1 MSDWIYLSKNNDQYM
16 AMLATGAGAAV
27 TDLESWRYEDSD
39 LPLVIRGIMKHKII
53 KQCWQ
58 DQRRFRYIDSGYL
71 GNKSNPNNPHG
82 WKFWHRIV
90 PNNLQHDRVLPR
102 PADRLARL
110 NVNIRPRQVS
120 GSEILI
126 AAPDEKPCVFYGI
139 DQQQWINDT
148 VNTIRQHTDRP
159 IRIRERSA
167 SRRERVDTVTSF
179 ESELPRAWAV
189 VTYNSI
195 AATEAVIAGVP
206 AFVMAPCNA
215 AMPVSNCD
223 LAAIDQPWFPDSDQ
237 VHAWACHLAYGQFHI
252 TELTTGVAHRILQE
266 TEEMLD
272 A

>member
-1 MSDWIYLSKNNDQYM
+1 MADWTYLSKNNDQYM
-16 AMLATGAGAAV
+16 AMLATGAGTAV
-27 TDLESWRYEDSD
+27 TDLESWSYEENQN
-39 LPLVIRGIMKHKII
+39 PLVIRGIMKHKII

-58 DQRRFRYIDSGYL
+58 DGRRFRYMDSGYL

-90 PNNLQHDRVLPR
+90 PNDLQHSAVLPR
-102 PADRLARL
+102 PPDRLSRL
-110 NVNIRPRQVS
+110 NIRIQPRQRS

-126 AAPDEKPCVFYGI
+126 AAPDDKPCVFYGI
-139 DQQQWINDT
+139 DQQQWLDDT
-148 VNTIRQHTDRP
+148 IKHIRQHTDRP
-159 IRIRERSA
+159 IQIRERRA
-167 SRRERVDTVTSF
+167 SRRERVDPATSF
-179 ESELPRAWAV
+179 ESQLHNAWAV

-206 AFVMAPCNA
+206 AFVLAPSNA
-215 AMPVSNCD
+215 ARPVSNVD
-223 LAAIDQPWFPDSDQ
+223 LSCIDNPWFPDTDQ
-237 VHAWACHLAYGQFHI
+237 VHAWACHLAYGQFHV